1 MAQLKALYE
10 KYADYKYL
18 ALCLISVV
26 ILVTTG
32 GMVVWPLYA
41 EHLSIEQE
49 SKAIQQRLQVIEQ
62 FAGRYKNYEESHS
75 QYEVTVSKLQELLP
89 SSLEG
94 IDAMNEV
101 QKLARANG
109 LAINVSR
116 ISNNVRQDKLVNVG
130 VDIRAKGSY
139 AAILKF
145 LENLEQNSLTGLE
158 QLHLESNSKD
168 KLTLNGKYY
177 VYGLKDKF

>member
-26 ILVTTG
+26 ILVTAG
-32 GMVVWPLYA
+32 GIVVWPLYA

-94 IDAMNEV
+94 IDAMNKV
-101 QKLARANG
+101 QKLAQASG
-109 LAINVSR
+109 VTLNVSR
-116 ISNNVRQDKLVNVG
+116 MNNNTKQDKLFSVG
-130 VDIRAKGSY
+130 VDIKAKGSY
-139 AAILKF
+139 AAMLKF

-158 QLHLESNSKD
+158 QLHLHTSSD
-168 KLTLNGKYY
+168 GMLTLNGKYY
-177 VYGLKDKF
+177 VYGLKVG

>member
-1 MAQLKALYE
+1 MNRLKIFLD
-10 KYADYKYL
+10 KYAGYRYL
-18 ALCLISVV
+18 ALCLTSLV
-26 ILVTTG
+26 ILVATG
-32 GMVVWPLYA
+32 GLVLWPMYE
-41 EHLSIEQE
+41 EHLTIEQE
-49 SKAIQQRLQVIEQ
+49 SKAIQLRLQILEQ
-62 FAGRYKNYEESHS
+62 FAGKHKHYEEDYS
-75 QYEVTVSKLQELLP
+75 QREAAVRKLQELLP

-101 QKLARANG
+101 QKLAQANG

-177 VYGLKDKF
+177 VYGLKDK